1 MIPKSSNPISAILRE
16 KSLGISVKWKE
27 LKFDISFGYRYQSY
41 PAKKGEREEVGPG
54 VIREKQQITLIS
66 FAFSGR
72 LRIQCIFIL

>member
-1 MIPKSSNPISAILRE
+1 MILINSASIIAE
-16 KSLGISVKWKE
+16 
-27 LKFDISFGYRYQSY
+27 
-41 PAKKGEREEVGPG
+41 KKGEREEVGPG